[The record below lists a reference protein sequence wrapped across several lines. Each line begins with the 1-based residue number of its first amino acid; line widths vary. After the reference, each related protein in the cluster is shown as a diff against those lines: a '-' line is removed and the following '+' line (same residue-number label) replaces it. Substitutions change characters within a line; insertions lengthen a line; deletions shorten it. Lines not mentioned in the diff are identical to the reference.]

1 MRLPLVLIAFF
12 CLGNMSLADEKTWL
26 SAERPEDASYLAP
39 KMKFST
45 LNDSLAYWPGVG
57 VGWILG
63 SVVTIGFEGYLLA
76 SHTPLENAALSP
88 FSMAVAGMVFEAIPS
103 PESRS
108 HLAFNV
114 LMGVGGAQAGGEMDL
129 DSLARHGFYV
139 VEPGVNIE
147 FNLTR
152 NIRLCPGVSYLWISG
167 NVPGMRSKWDISE
180 TAFNLKLK
188 FKKPDNG

>member
-1 MRLPLVLIAFF
+1 MRLLLVFLAVL
-12 CLGNMSLADEKTWL
+12 CLGTKGQAYEKTWL

-45 LNDSLAYWPGVG
+45 LNDSLAYWPGIG

-63 SVVTIGFEGYLLA
+63 SVVTVGFEGYLLA
-76 SHTPLENAALSP
+76 SHVQLDDAARSP

-114 LMGVGGAQAGGEMDL
+114 LMGVGGSQAGGEMEL

-152 NIRLCPGVSYLWISG
+152 NIRLCPGASYLWISG
-167 NVPGMRSKWDISE
+167 NVPGLKSKWDISE